1 MRPASDGSLPAHQAH
16 CLGCGPDNPA
26 SMGLRLRVDGE
37 RVGGR
42 VTFDR
47 RQEGAPGYAHGGAIA
62 TVLDDALGSVL
73 MVLGRA
79 AVTAKLEVD
88 FRAPALIGQ
97 ELELEAWCE
106 REEER
111 KLHLKGR
118 LQAEGALVAEATAL
132 FVAVGLEHFRRSGSP
147 LPSSWAEWA
156 APDGSAVPE
165 A

>member
-1 MRPASDGSLPAHQAH
+1 MRPAPDGSLPAHQPH

-26 SMGLRLRVDGE
+26 SMGLRLRVVGE
-37 RVGGR
+37 RVRGR
-42 VTFDR
+42 VSFDR

-106 REEER
+106 REEAR
-111 KLHLKGR
+111 KLYLRGR
-118 LQAEGALVAEATAL
+118 LQAEGALVAEASAL
-132 FVAVGLEHFRRSGSP
+132 FVAVELEHFRRSGSP

-156 APDGSAVPE
+156 APDGAAVPE
-165 A
+165 P

>member
-1 MRPASDGSLPAHQAH
+1 
-16 CLGCGPDNPA
+16 
-26 SMGLRLRVDGE
+26 MGLRLRVDGE

-97 ELELEAWCE
+97 ELQLQAWCE
-106 REEER
+106 REEAR
-111 KLHLKGR
+111 KLYLKGQ
-118 LQAEGALVAEATAL
+118 LQAEGVLIAEATAL

-156 APDGSAVPE
+156 TPDAAAVPE